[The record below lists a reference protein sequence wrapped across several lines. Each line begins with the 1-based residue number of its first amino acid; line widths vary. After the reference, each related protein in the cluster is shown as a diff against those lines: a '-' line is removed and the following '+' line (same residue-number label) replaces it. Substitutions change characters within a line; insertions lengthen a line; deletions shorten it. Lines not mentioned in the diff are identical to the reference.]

1 MSINKVILVGN
12 VGKDPDVRYIDN
24 NVPVAT
30 ITVATSERAY
40 KTSNG
45 TEIPERTEWHNVVL
59 WRGLAEVAE
68 KYVRKGSQVYI
79 EGKIKTRSWAD
90 QTGAKRYSTEI
101 IADNMELL
109 GRRGEVTPLAAH
121 GATPSVSGST
131 TTTEDPFKSSGDTA
145 DDLPF

>member
-12 VGKDPDVRYIDN
+12 VGKDPEVRYIDN

-59 WRGLAEVAE
+59 WRGLAEIAE
-68 KYVRKGSQVYI
+68 KYVRKGTQVYI

-109 GRRGEVTPLAAH
+109 GRRGESAPVSSSSAQA
-121 GATPSVSGST
+121 PSSSQT
-131 TTTEDPFKSSGDTA
+131 SPAEDPFKNSADSA

>member
-12 VGKDPDVRYIDN
+12 VGKDPDIRYIDN

-45 TEIPERTEWHNVVL
+45 TEIPERTEWHSVVL

-68 KYVRKGSQVYI
+68 KYVRKGTQVYI

-109 GRRGEVTPLAAH
+109 GRRGEIAPLAAH
-121 GATPSVSGST
+121 SVTPPVSGNT